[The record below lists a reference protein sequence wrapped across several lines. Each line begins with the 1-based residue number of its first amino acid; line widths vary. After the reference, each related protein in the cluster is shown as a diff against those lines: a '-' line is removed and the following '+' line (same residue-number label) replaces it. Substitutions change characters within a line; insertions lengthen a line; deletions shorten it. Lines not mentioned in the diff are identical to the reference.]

1 MTHRWIWVA
10 TLVLAV
16 GLLVSGTLLYMT
28 FTGSEPLETL
38 DVSGLP
44 RLGAEDAPREI
55 VLASDY
61 ACPACRKLHR
71 EVMPGLLRDYVDS
84 GRARLSIVV
93 FPIKP
98 GSKELAAQ
106 VQCAGTD
113 LRRDWRGLLDRA
125 YEGDFEGLDQRRIA
139 SILLDLPA
147 EHADVDRLLACSTR
161 KDVLQRLE
169 RSRYELLE
177 RGVRS
182 VPRLMVDRRMLEDP
196 WSATELSAAFA
207 TAPRATTAPAKEAAR

>member
-10 TLVLAV
+10 ALALLV
-16 GLLVSGTLLYMT
+16 GLLVSGTLLYLTMS
-28 FTGSEPLETL
+28 GSKPLETL

-44 RLGAEDAPREI
+44 RLGSPSAPREI

-71 EVMPGLLRDYVDS
+71 ELMPTLLREYVDS
-84 GRARLSIVV
+84 GRARLTIIV

-106 VQCAGTD
+106 VQCAGME
-113 LRRDWRGLLDRA
+113 LQRDWRTLLDKA

-139 SILLDLPA
+139 SILLDTSASDP
-147 EHADVDRLLACSTR
+147 DVDKLMTCATR
-161 KDVLQRLE
+161 KDVLQRIE
-169 RSRYELLE
+169 RARYELLE

-182 VPRLMVDRRMLEDP
+182 VPKLIVDRRMLQDP
-196 WSATELSAAFA
+196 WNATELSNAFA
-207 TAPRATTAPAKEAAR
+207 APPPAATAAAEAAR

>member
-10 TLVLAV
+10 ALALVM
-16 GLLVSGTLLYMT
+16 GLLVSGTLFYMT
-28 FTGSEPLETL
+28 LNGSKPLETL

-55 VLASDY
+55 VLVSDY

-93 FPIKP
+93 FPVKP

-106 VQCAGTD
+106 VHCAGTD
-113 LRRDWRGLLDRA
+113 LRRDWHALFDKA
-125 YEGDFEGLDQRRIA
+125 YESDFQGLDQRRIA
-139 SILLDLPA
+139 SILLDAPA
-147 EHADVDRLLACSTR
+147 EHPDVDRVLACATR

-169 RSRYELLE
+169 RGRYDLLE

-182 VPRLMVDRRMLEDP
+182 VPKLIVDRRMLEDP
-196 WSATELSAAFA
+196 WSATELASAFSAP
-207 TAPRATTAPAKEAAR
+207 PRAALQEAAR